1 MDATLLP
8 PGLFFRI
15 EGTPFREWFPA
26 GEPVWAAL
34 DVLAGLLRIRV
45 RPNAARVPR
54 RGGQVETTTVLWRG
68 ETILD
73 GFEVT
78 SWDAAK
84 GRLAVERGGKRLE
97 GASVVCAGSFLMD
110 DAIEV
115 GEGSLVEPAAFVRG
129 PAILGARTEVRQA
142 AYLRGDVL
150 AGAGCVIGHATEAK
164 NAIFLDGAKAGHFA
178 YVGDS
183 ILGFGVNLG
192 AGTKLANLKIVEGTV
207 SLKTPAG
214 LVDTGRR
221 KLGAI
226 LGDGTETGC
235 NSVTSPG
242 ALLAPRSRVYPNV
255 TVPPGAHLGT
265 RIFR

>member
-1 MDATLLP
+1 MLNFAPSDYFDLDAFEHRA
-8 PGLFFRI
+8 LFDGVTYVWEALDRLHDYLAAFKGRRI
-15 EGTPFREWFPA
+15 EG
-26 GEPVWAAL
+26 
-34 DVLAGLLRIRV
+34 RV
-45 RPNAARVPR
+45 SPGA
-54 RGGQVETTTVLWRG
+54 W
-68 ETILD
+68 
-73 GFEVT
+73 
-78 SWDAAK
+78 
-84 GRLAVERGGKRLE
+84 LE
-97 GASVVCAGSFLMD
+97 GDDILIASGAHVDPTAYIC
-110 DAIEV
+110 
-115 GEGSLVEPAAFVRG
+115 G
-129 PAILGARTEVRQA
+129 PAIIGPDAEVRHGA
-142 AYLRGDVL
+142 WIRGHAIL
-150 AGAGCVIGHATEAK
+150 GRGAVVGHATEVK
-164 NAIFLDGAKAGHFA
+164 NSIFLDGAKAGHFA